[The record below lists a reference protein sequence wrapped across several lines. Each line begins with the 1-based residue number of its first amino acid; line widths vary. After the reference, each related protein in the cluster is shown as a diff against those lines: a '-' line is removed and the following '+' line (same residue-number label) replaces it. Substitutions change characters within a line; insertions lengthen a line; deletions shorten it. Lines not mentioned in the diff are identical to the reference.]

1 MQPCS
6 LRIYS
11 VFGRPIATSDVHTDE
26 ERRQFSSEGYP
37 LATELFTNGVR
48 TVFWGPGGYNLFV
61 CTAPSRPPS
70 SDGTGAYTCMFND
83 LFRSV
88 ADVDA
93 DRGHD
98 TKQHGQRDRGDVA
111 LTAQQRRQHDRVPTH
126 PEPGQVVLLVGPK
139 RYSLAPGRLHPLV
152 PQVVHDRPAVR
163 GTLSILPEKRVK
175 FLLQQNNAKFPVLVG
190 VTALLI
196 DVPSL
201 ENQHTLR
208 PDVRRW
214 RQTQISPAYGA
225 ENWPIKYVAANAQGN
240 MFALAGQRGFAILN
254 STLDKW
260 KLFGNLQHVRYL
272 IKRSIL

>member
-1 MQPCS
+1 MS
-6 LRIYS
+6 T
-11 VFGRPIATSDVHTDE
+11 PIEGMTRSNTANGTAAT
-26 ERRQFSSEGYP
+26 
-37 LATELFTNGVR
+37 L
-48 TVFWGPGGYNLFV
+48 
-61 CTAPSRPPS
+61 PSRHNSAGSTTASPLTLNQDKSSSSSVPNAILSPPGVYILSFLKS
-70 SDGTGAYTCMFND
+70 SMI
-83 LFRSV
+83 
-88 ADVDA
+88 
-93 DRGHD
+93 
-98 TKQHGQRDRGDVA
+98 GQ
-111 LTAQQRRQHDRVPTH
+111 QSEVPFLSY
-126 PEPGQVVLLVGPK
+126 QKK
-139 RYSLAPGRLHPLV
+139 R
-152 PQVVHDRPAVR
+152 
-163 GTLSILPEKRVK
+163 IK

-190 VTALLI
+190 DTALLI

-254 STLDKW
+254 STLDRW